1 MNLLLLLLIIYI
13 RLIMLNRVLK
23 FKLNTQL
30 EKYQVEL
37 KFFWKNVELN
47 WELESE
53 NLNRVEKL
61 DSTIQ
66 FKNSTWLNKI
76 LDRCK

>member
-37 KFFWKNVELN
+37 KFFWKNFELN
-47 WELESE
+47 WEVESE

>member
-47 WELESE
+47 WEVESE

>member
-1 MNLLLLLLIIYI
+1 
-13 RLIMLNRVLK
+13 MLNRVLK

-47 WELESE
+47 WEVESE